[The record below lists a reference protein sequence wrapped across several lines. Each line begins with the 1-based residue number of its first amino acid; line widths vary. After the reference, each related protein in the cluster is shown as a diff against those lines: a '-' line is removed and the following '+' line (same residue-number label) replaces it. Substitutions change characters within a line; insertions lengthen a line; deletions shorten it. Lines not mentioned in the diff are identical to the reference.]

1 MRLYILMIEYILYN
15 DHFDSKT
22 PLRYALSVSL
32 LWPVCLCWL
41 ASPNGGARCPT
52 DHGVMD
58 AYDGYPPCCAGCLAR
73 LLLRSARVTCL
84 WKRAE
89 TTLQDSSRPVM
100 QRVET
105 FSPGQST
112 LPERIL
118 GAIPPSGTTTLYDV
132 IAALQEVVE
141 PGEDAFVVAIVDA
154 WLRSGRLRFV
164 DDVTI
169 AA

>member
-1 MRLYILMIEYILYN
+1 
-15 DHFDSKT
+15 
-22 PLRYALSVSL
+22 
-32 LWPVCLCWL
+32 
-41 ASPNGGARCPT
+41 
-52 DHGVMD
+52 
-58 AYDGYPPCCAGCLAR
+58 
-73 LLLRSARVTCL
+73 
-84 WKRAE
+84 
-89 TTLQDSSRPVM
+89 M

-105 FSPGQST
+105 FSPSQST

-164 DDVTI
+164 DEVTI